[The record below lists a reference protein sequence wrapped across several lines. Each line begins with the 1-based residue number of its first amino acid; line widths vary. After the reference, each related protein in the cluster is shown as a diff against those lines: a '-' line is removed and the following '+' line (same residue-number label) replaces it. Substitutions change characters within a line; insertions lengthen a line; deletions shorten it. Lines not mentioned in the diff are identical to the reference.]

1 MNEQS
6 LEKIDEKLSK
16 IQQLQDEIDR
26 RTKDAEYYKL
36 MNEKLHN
43 QIKCLVIGMCIC
55 FCFAAFMG
63 FLAYDRTVSKLMS
76 GTVTTETVTETEEM
90 STGVGGVL
98 INGDNNTSTMTNGET
113 DWLTQAPKS
122 EK

>member
-1 MNEQS
+1 
-6 LEKIDEKLSK
+6 
-16 IQQLQDEIDR
+16 
-26 RTKDAEYYKL
+26 
-36 MNEKLHN
+36 
-43 QIKCLVIGMCIC
+43 
-55 FCFAAFMG
+55 
-63 FLAYDRTVSKLMS
+63 
-76 GTVTTETVTETEEM
+76 M

>member
-1 MNEQS
+1 
-6 LEKIDEKLSK
+6 
-16 IQQLQDEIDR
+16 
-26 RTKDAEYYKL
+26 

-43 QIKCLVIGMCIC
+43 QIKCFIIGMCIC

-76 GTVTTETVTETEEM
+76 GTVTTETVTKTEEM

-98 INGDNNTSTMTNGET
+98 INGDNNTSTMTNANMII
-113 DWLTQAPKS
+113 DRLC
-122 EK
+122 